1 MGKIDIDDLGRA
13 SAGTLATAL
22 QARRISAAEACEAAI
37 ERIERLDGAINA
49 VVVRDFER
57 ARQAAGAA
65 DAALARGETAPLL
78 GVPMTVKEAHNV
90 AGLPTTWGI
99 EEARDFVPAEDSV
112 AVARLKKAG
121 AVFLGKTNV
130 PPHLG
135 DWQSVNPIYGRTNH
149 PLDRARTPGGSSGGS
164 AAALAAGM
172 VPLEFGSDIGGS
184 IRVPAAFCGVFGHKP
199 THGAI
204 PQRGHTP
211 PGVDGVDVPL
221 GVIGPMARTA
231 ADLDLALGVLAGP
244 DDDYAAGYSLALP
257 PPRHARLADFK
268 ILVIGE
274 HPVAAVQGEITA
286 AVDALAGRLEH
297 SSARVERSS
306 DLVPDLESAHG
317 VYMTLLGTII
327 SRGAPGAE
335 PISAHAWMTALDA
348 QLAIRRQWAKLFEA
362 FDIVLAP
369 AFGVVA
375 FPHDD
380 APFAQR
386 KHVIDGVETVYGSQ
400 VAWPGMASLA
410 NLPATSAPIGKTRA
424 GLPIGAQFIGPHLAD
439 RTTIAFAGL
448 IEREYG

>member
-13 SAGTLATAL
+13 SAGTLAKAL
-22 QARRISAAEACEAAI
+22 AARKISAAEACEAAI
-37 ERIERLDGAINA
+37 GRVERLDGAINA

-57 ARQAAGAA
+57 ARKSAAAA
-65 DAALARGETAPLL
+65 DAALARGERAPLL

-99 EEARDFVPAEDSV
+99 KEAKDFVPARDSV
-112 AVARLKKAG
+112 AVARLKGAG
-121 AVFLGKTNV
+121 AVILGKTNV

-149 PLDRARTPGGSSGGS
+149 PLDPARTPGGSSGGS

-199 THGAI
+199 THGVI

-244 DDDYAAGYSLALP
+244 DDDDAAGYRLALP
-257 PPRHARLADFK
+257 RPRHERLADYRV
-268 ILVIGE
+268 LVIAE
-274 HPVAAVQGEITA
+274 HPIARVQGEISTA
-286 AVDALAGRLEH
+286 IEALAGKLERKG
-297 SSARVERSS
+297 ARVARSS
-306 DLVPDLESAHG
+306 NLVPDLEASQG
-317 VYMTLLGTII
+317 VYRTILDAVI
-327 SRGAPGAE
+327 SRGNPAMGAP
-335 PISAHAWMTALDA
+335 IDAHAWMRALDA
-348 QLAIRRQWAKLFEA
+348 QLAIRRQWARLFED
-362 FDIVLAP
+362 FDVVIAP

-380 APFAQR
+380 APFQER
-386 KHVIDGVETVYGSQ
+386 KHVIDGVETPYGSQ

-410 NLPATSAPIGKTRA
+410 NLPATAAPIAKTRA
-424 GLPIGAQFIGPHLAD
+424 GLPIGVQIIGPHLAD

-448 IEREYG
+448 IEREL